1 MKVSEFIKENVV
13 SLGAK
18 EYYNKVNNSW
28 DIESE
33 IFKKAILE
41 EINEYIKP
49 SKIKTINDVA
59 KLLNNNTYGDELDN
73 PYNIDV
79 EDICCK
85 NKWVILFPY
94 SDDNLEI
101 RGYINDEIGAYDG
114 GDYQFIKKGEFIKDL
129 EEYNTYH
136 KAEYDQ
142 IIDSDND
149 NAHIFVKWCLKDT
162 GYIWYIDTDYTEVAY
177 FDIISED
184 DEDNEKWAR
193 CCIIDC
199 SNIL

>member
-114 GDYQFIKKGEFIKDL
+114 GNYQFIKKGEFIKDL

>member
-142 IIDSDND
+142 IIDADND